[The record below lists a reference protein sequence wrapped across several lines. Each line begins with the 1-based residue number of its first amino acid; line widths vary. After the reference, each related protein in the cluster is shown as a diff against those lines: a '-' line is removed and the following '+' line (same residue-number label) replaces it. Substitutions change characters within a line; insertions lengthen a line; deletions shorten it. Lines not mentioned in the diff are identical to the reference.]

1 MLAAKIVRFS
11 EELGERGRST
21 GSSGGDYICG
31 LEPKNEYD
39 HIKGSLSS
47 TACAGKTAAYPER

>member
-11 EELGERGRST
+11 EERGEDRST
-21 GSSGGDYICG
+21 GSSGGDYICR